1 MGEKSVCYVGLVFLL
16 QILICYVV
24 SGIGGKE
31 WKWVEGKEESGW
43 GFGIRILTVGNWLC
57 RILVLILSVIQGGAL
72 SYVASSEWGTWCLV
86 HESFVIHLER
96 YMRLCDWDTFWAKLS
111 SVSLFIWNAAVKIG
125 TFDGFVVNLLV
136 HSFWIVIT
144 IDKETI
150 LICFYCTENLVVVLV

>member
-1 MGEKSVCYVGLVFLL
+1 MEGSIWCWPKILL
-16 QILICYVV
+16 CCFWYWRKGVEM
-24 SGIGGKE
+24 SGGKGRE
-31 WKWVEGKEESGW
+31 WMRFWDKDFDRWKLVGQDFGSYFISNSRWGPLLCGIIWV
-43 GFGIRILTVGNWLC
+43 
-57 RILVLILSVIQGGAL
+57 
-72 SYVASSEWGTWCLV
+72 GTWCLV
-86 HESFVIHLER
+86 HERFMIHLER